1 MDALRQLI
9 ALHPIACAWVAS
21 AFVIWFAIY
30 ARTGGFRRRGAPAP
44 TITSDPA

>member
-9 ALHPIACAWVAS
+9 VAHPIACAGVAS

-30 ARTGGFRRRGAPAP
+30 ARTGGFQRRK
-44 TITSDPA
+44 DPRCNHV